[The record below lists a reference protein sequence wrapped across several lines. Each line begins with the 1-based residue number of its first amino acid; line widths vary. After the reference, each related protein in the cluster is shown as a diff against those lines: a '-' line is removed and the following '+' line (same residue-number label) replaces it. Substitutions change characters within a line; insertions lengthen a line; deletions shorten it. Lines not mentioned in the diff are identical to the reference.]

1 MITFMTTV
9 NSIKNQSTD
18 FLSICLNNVELF
30 YMMAEV
36 ILVKGRQIMAKSK
49 TFILMA
55 MLVLIF
61 MFFGNLIGGEQ
72 GMMAALWA
80 SLGVNFFSY
89 FFSDKLVL
97 SHYRATEV
105 NQKQFPELYQIVEH
119 LADKAGLPMPK
130 VYVIPDEVPNAFA
143 TGRNP
148 KHAAVAATQGLLKI
162 LSPEEL
168 EGVLA
173 HEMSHVRHYDILT
186 GMIAAAFAGAIAY
199 LANFFRF
206 NNNNGKRNNGVLAA
220 FLMPIAASIIQ
231 MSISRER
238 EYKADEGAAYL
249 TGHPEWLASSLS
261 KLDDYAKNYHL
272 RNATTQTSHMFI
284 INPFSGIKGLSQLF
298 STHPSTADRIARLN
312 EIALSIQRDEFI
324 TK

>member
-1 MITFMTTV
+1 
-9 NSIKNQSTD
+9 
-18 FLSICLNNVELF
+18 
-30 YMMAEV
+30 
-36 ILVKGRQIMAKSK
+36 MAKGK
-49 TFILMA
+49 TFILMTL
-55 MLVLIF
+55 LVLIF
-61 MFFGNLIGGEQ
+61 MFFGNLMGGEE
-72 GMMAALWA
+72 GMKMALIIA
-80 SLGVNFFSY
+80 LGVNFFSY

-97 SHYRATEV
+97 KHYRATEV
-105 NQKQFPELYQIVEH
+105 NQNQFPALYQIVER
-119 LADKAGLPMPK
+119 LAHKAKLPTPK

-186 GMIAAAFAGAIAY
+186 GTIAASFAGAIAY
-199 LANFFRF
+199 LANFARV
-206 NNNNGKRNNGVLAA
+206 NNNNNNRRNSGVLAA
-220 FLMPIAASIIQ
+220 ILMPIAASIIQ

-249 TGHPEWLASSLS
+249 TGHPEWLATSLS
-261 KLDDYAKNYHL
+261 KLDDYAKNYTM
-272 RNATTQTSHMFI
+272 RNATNQTSHMFI

-298 STHPSTADRIARLN
+298 STHPATSDRIARLN
-312 EIALSIQRDEFI
+312 EIALSMRRDEF
-324 TK
+324 